1 MRCFSQLKYLSLL
14 CIFFWTFFSFTDL
27 ALAEAPQDISGATRI
42 DAIAAEQLFKQGAVF
57 VDVRDKNS
65 WQSGHITGSVNLDFN
80 DDAFIILYVSDELDK
95 NTPLIFYCDSA
106 LESSAAM
113 ASFFAASWG
122 YKQVYYFR
130 DGYYSWLA
138 ADFPVEFQVASN

>member
-1 MRCFSQLKYLSLL
+1 MKIFSALKFLL
-14 CIFFWTFFSFTDL
+14 PVFLLLFAAKTY
-27 ALAEAPQDISGATRI
+27 AEAPEKISGVKSI
-42 DAIAAEQLFKQGAVF
+42 DSVAAKALYQQGAVF
-57 VDVRDKNS
+57 IDVRDKFS
-65 WQSGHITGSVNLDFN
+65 WSAGHIAGSVNLDFN

-95 NTPLIFYCDSA
+95 NTPLVFYCDSA
-106 LESSAAM
+106 LEPNAAM

-138 ADFPVEFQVASN
+138 ADFPVEYQLASQ